1 MFQNVL
7 LQELLSLSIFYMLGI
22 HIPTIFL
29 FVCLL
34 SDIALGPMDGKS
46 TKSLYFDVS
55 GSLEMWKPC
64 YILID
69 LWCEEDLNIFSD
81 NVVPQKNHQLPDG
94 SKH

>member
-1 MFQNVL
+1 
-7 LQELLSLSIFYMLGI
+7 MLGI
-22 HIPTIFL
+22 CILTIFL

-55 GSLEMWKPC
+55 GSLETWKPC

-69 LWCEEDLNIFSD
+69 LWCEEDLDIFSD
-81 NVVPQKNHQLPDG
+81 NVVPQKNYQLPDG
-94 SKH
+94 SKHYQHLEKMVRKRV